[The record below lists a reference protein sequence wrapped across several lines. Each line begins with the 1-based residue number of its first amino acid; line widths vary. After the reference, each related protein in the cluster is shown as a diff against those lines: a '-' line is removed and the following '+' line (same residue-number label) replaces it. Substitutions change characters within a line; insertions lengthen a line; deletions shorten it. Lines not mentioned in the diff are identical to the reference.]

1 LKTITR
7 IIESPISIEAITQ
20 LEPDV
25 IALLEFIFGEEGVDY
40 IEDVLVLLNSY
51 LFKAPQLTAPLWFY
65 WQAIIYN
72 LVGIPKEA
80 WANLDSLPLLD
91 SQRKVLKNIKSGNNE
106 EYMETSM
113 PVLRNFLQK
122 VANSPPEGREPLKQS
137 LLELLFYLNTSIYK
151 KYPLPHSDRSNIS
164 PEKLKPPAAQP
175 C

>member
-1 LKTITR
+1 M
-7 IIESPISIEAITQ
+7 
-20 LEPDV
+20 

-65 WQAIIYN
+65 WQVIIYN
-72 LVGIPKEA
+72 LVGIPKEGWTA
-80 WANLDSLPLLD
+80 LDSLALLD

-113 PVLRNFLQK
+113 PVLRSFLQK
-122 VANSPPEGREPLKQS
+122 VASSPAEGREPLKQS
-137 LLELLFYLNTSIYK
+137 LLELLFYLNTSVYK
-151 KYPLPHSDRSNIS
+151 KYPLPHSDPPTTSR
-164 PEKLKPPAAQP
+164 EKSKPPAARR